1 MTLSLQWHTFYKRCN
16 LIQIFPLFWD
26 AAAILEGTCSL
37 KVITVVSDGAS
48 PNRKFYR
55 LHHHLRLDQDPYCDI
70 VYRTSNLFSPE
81 RFIWFFAYVSHL
93 MKTDRNGL
101 SNSGEFPNLLFGEL
115 GY

>member
-1 MTLSLQWHTFYKRCN
+1 MWLWVCNGILSTKGATSPENFCGNFRRYLY
-16 LIQIFPLFWD
+16 P
-26 AAAILEGTCSL
+26 
-37 KVITVVSDGAS
+37 KVITAVSDGAS

-55 LHHHLRLDQDPYCDI
+55 LHHHLRLDQDSDCDI

-93 MKTDRNGL
+93 MKTDHNGL
-101 SNSGEFPNLLFGEL
+101 SNSGEFPDLLFDEL